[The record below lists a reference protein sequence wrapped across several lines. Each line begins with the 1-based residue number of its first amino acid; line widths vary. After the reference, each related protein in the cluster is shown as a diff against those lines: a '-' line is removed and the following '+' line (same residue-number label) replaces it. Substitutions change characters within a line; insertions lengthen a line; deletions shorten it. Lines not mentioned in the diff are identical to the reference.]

1 MIFKMFGGFLIIAA
15 TSSLG
20 LLFSYRYSS
29 RPKEL
34 RSIRRLLQMLET
46 EIVYGATPLPH
57 ALCNI
62 AKRADGNTGI
72 FLELTSQLLSER
84 TFLSVKEAWVHAVN
98 TVLGKTA
105 LTASDMELIK
115 SFGSMLGC
123 SDREDQQKHFSLL
136 YIQLKQQEDMAEE
149 ERKRNARMY
158 KSLGFLF
165 GAAVFIMLV

>member
-1 MIFKMFGGFLIIAA
+1 MMFKMLGGLMIIAA

-20 LLFSYRYSS
+20 FLFSYRYSS

-34 RSIRRLLQMLET
+34 RGIRRLLQMLET
-46 EIVYGATPLPH
+46 EIVYGATPLPF
-57 ALCNI
+57 AFSNI
-62 AKRADGNTGI
+62 ARRTDGSAKL

-84 TFLSVKEAWVHAVN
+84 AFLSVREAWVHAVN
-98 TVLGKTA
+98 TVLSKTA
-105 LTASDMELIK
+105 MTASDMELIK
-115 SFGSMLGC
+115 SFGSVLGC

-136 YIQLKQQEDMAEE
+136 YIQLKQQEDIAEE